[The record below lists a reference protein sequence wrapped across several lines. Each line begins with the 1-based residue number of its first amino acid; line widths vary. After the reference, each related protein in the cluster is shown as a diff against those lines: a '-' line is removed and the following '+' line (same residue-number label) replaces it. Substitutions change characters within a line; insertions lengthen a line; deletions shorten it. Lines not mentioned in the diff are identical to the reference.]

1 MVPIPSF
8 ARKDFQSFL
17 LVPSL
22 RSGRRQTVF
31 HLSNLRF
38 SNEETDFV
46 VWSFWKRFNG
56 KEGRQIGLI
65 EGVERREELVGEN

>member
-1 MVPIPSF
+1 MPKNPIWDTSFIFLCLVFKYVVPLIYWEPMVPIPSF

-46 VWSFWKRFNG
+46 V
-56 KEGRQIGLI
+56 
-65 EGVERREELVGEN
+65 